1 MRRFNDLTEFY
12 ELLANLESNLGGKRT
27 LENCDGRMNW
37 PQRGIYF
44 FFETG
49 ENRDQSSVGL
59 RVVRVGTHALREH
72 SNTTLWHRLKQ
83 HKGNDKGG
91 GGNHRCSIFR
101 SHIGSALIKKDNWAS
116 EIQETWGIGQNAPRE
131 IRILEKPL
139 EQSVSQYIRKMP
151 FLWLEVNDEPGPN
164 SLRGYI
170 EGNSIALLSNYNSAI
185 DPIDSPSSTWLGY
198 WAKSEKVR
206 NSGLWNSDHVM
217 DTYDPK
223 FLEILKRQIDQ

>member
-1 MRRFNDLTEFY
+1 MSRLNNITEFY
-12 ELLANLESNLGGKRT
+12 ELLANLERKLGGKRT
-27 LENCDGRMNW
+27 LEKCDGRMNW

-44 FFETG
+44 FFEIG
-49 ENRDQSSVGL
+49 ENRDQTSGEL
-59 RVVRVGTHALREH
+59 RVVRVGTHALKER
-72 SNTTLWHRLKQ
+72 SKTTLWHRLKQ

-91 GGNHRCSIFR
+91 AGNHRGSIFR
-101 SHIGSALIKKDNWAS
+101 SHVGSALIQKDNWAG
-116 EIQETWGIGQNAPRE
+116 EIKETWGIGQNAPRE
-131 IRILEKPL
+131 VKCLEKSL

-170 EGNSIALLSNYNSAI
+170 EGNSIALLSNYNSVS
-185 DPIDSPSSTWLGY
+185 DPIDSPSSTWLGH

-217 DTYDPK
+217 DVYDPK
-223 FLEILKRQIDQ
+223 FLEILKQQINQ